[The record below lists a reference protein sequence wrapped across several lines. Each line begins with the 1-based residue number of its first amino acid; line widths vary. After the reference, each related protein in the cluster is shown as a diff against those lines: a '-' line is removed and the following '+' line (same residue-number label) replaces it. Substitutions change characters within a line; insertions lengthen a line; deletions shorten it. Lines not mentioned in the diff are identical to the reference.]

1 MFAYF
6 RRNAATWKVNVCPL
20 LIILHTF
27 CVHYS
32 VFVKMGGKKRARK
45 AKAKV
50 CCKSRAVLLV
60 GGISLTESA
69 SHFWLVL
76 LHSLH

>member
-1 MFAYF
+1 MEGKCLSPFDYF
-6 RRNAATWKVNVCPL
+6 TYILCAL
-20 LIILHTF
+20 LCF
-27 CVHYS
+27 C
-32 VFVKMGGKKRARK
+32 KNGGKKESEKRR
-45 AKAKV
+45 KAKV